1 MRFEPKSSAFEERV
15 RESFSRQQAMSTMGM
30 DLTLVAPGHVEI
42 EMAHSV
48 VLTQQHGF
56 VHAGVVTT
64 GMDTACGYAAFSLM
78 SDEAEVLT
86 VEFKTNL
93 LRPAKGERFR
103 FVGKVVKA
111 GKTVTVCDGQA
122 YAQTDGREKLVAN
135 MSATMMAVV
144 DGS

>member
-1 MRFEPKSSAFEERV
+1 
-15 RESFSRQQAMSTMGM
+15 MGM

-42 EMAHSV
+42 EMAHSL

-122 YAQTDGREKLVAN
+122 YAQTDGREKLVAH